1 MPRNKI
7 NIINGWINIFKTQG
21 KTSNNIISDLKKIFK
36 DHKIGHAGTL
46 DPMATGVL
54 PIAIGEAT
62 KTVPY
67 IHKKNKTYKFID
79 TRYIYEIGAAPLKVL
94 IRFIRAFLPEKIQRI
109 LKVKLI

>member
-1 MPRNKI
+1 MPKNKI

-67 IHKKNKTYKFID
+67 IHKKNKTYKFNIKFGISTETDDAMGKIVD
-79 TRYIYEIGAAPLKVL
+79 TSHNIPDIND
-94 IRFIRAFLPEKIQRI
+94 IN
-109 LKVKLI
+109 KL